1 MSYKVEE
8 YLREDG
14 TSPYEEWFMGLDTIA
29 AAKITIVKL
38 KMEQGNLSNVKWFS
52 GIGEYRLDWGPG
64 YRVYI
69 GKDGEKLII
78 LLGGGTKKGQQ
89 KDIDKAEAIWKECKE
104 RKANQKKNIFKGDT
118 GGKNGT
124 YKRLQ
129 RKDKKTG

>member
-1 MSYKVEE
+1 MIYQVEE

-14 TSPYEEWFMGLDTIA
+14 TSPYEEWFMGLDTIS

-38 KMEQGNLSNVKWFS
+38 KIEQGNLSKVKWFG

-69 GKDGEKLII
+69 GKDGDKLII

-89 KDIDKAEAIWKECKE
+89 KDIDKAESIWQEYKE
-104 RKANQKKNIFKGDT
+104 RKANHKK
-118 GGKNGT
+118 
-124 YKRLQ
+124 R
-129 RKDKKTG
+129 

>member
-14 TSPYEEWFMGLDTIA
+14 ASPYEDWFMGLDTMA
-29 AAKITIVKL
+29 AAKITTVKL
-38 KMEQGNLSNVKWFS
+38 KLEQGNLSNVKWFR

-69 GKDGEKLII
+69 GKDGERLII

-89 KDIDKAEAIWKECKE
+89 KDVDRAVAMWKEYIA
-104 RKANQKKNIFKGDT
+104 RKS
-118 GGKNGT
+118 
-124 YKRLQ
+124 Q
-129 RKDKKTG
+129 RKKK

>member
-14 TSPYEEWFMGLDTIA
+14 TSPYEEWFMRLDTVA
-29 AAKITIVKL
+29 ATKITIVKL
-38 KMEQGNLSNVKWFS
+38 KMEQGNLSNVKWFG

-69 GKDGEKLII
+69 GKDGDRLII

-89 KDIDKAEAIWKECKE
+89 KDIDEAAAIWKEYKE
-104 RKANQKKNIFKGDT
+104 RKANQKKK
-118 GGKNGT
+118 
-124 YKRLQ
+124 
-129 RKDKKTG
+129 